1 MATVLWG
8 LFIVLLL
15 LLDSNAIPRDSIL
28 REPFPLLILLIGA
41 IVTTVK
47 GKKKKQQQEAN
58 EKEKRAAAYTPPT
71 GSTAAG
77 IRATV
82 ASSQE
87 LEKREQ
93 ERRRQHKEAL
103 TSQII
108 EDCKKAA
115 RDGEKKRVFVMENY
129 GRIEDRGLFSRTKHE
144 HEYDIDCPTKD
155 LKELQDELVRHGFL
169 VSFTRREASLTWSQ
183 PASGSIDAH
192 DHYYSVETLMTV
204 RW

>member
-103 TSQII
+103 TSRII

-115 RDGEKKRVFVMENY
+115 RDGEKKA
-129 GRIEDRGLFSRTKHE
+129 
-144 HEYDIDCPTKD
+144 
-155 LKELQDELVRHGFL
+155 
-169 VSFTRREASLTWSQ
+169 SFCNGKLWGNRRPGAFQ
-183 PASGSIDAH
+183 PHKARA
-192 DHYYSVETLMTV
+192 
-204 RW
+204 